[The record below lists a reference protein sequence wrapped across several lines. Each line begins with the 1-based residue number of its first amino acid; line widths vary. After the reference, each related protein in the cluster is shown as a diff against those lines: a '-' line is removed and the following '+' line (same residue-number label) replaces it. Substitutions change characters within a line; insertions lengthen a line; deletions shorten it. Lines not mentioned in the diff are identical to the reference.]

1 MSPGRGAVRQ
11 WLGDPVFALAGCVV
25 LAVVL
30 APVAGQWLWTTLAA
44 VVAAIGLSGST

>member
-30 APVAGQWLWTTLAA
+30 APVA